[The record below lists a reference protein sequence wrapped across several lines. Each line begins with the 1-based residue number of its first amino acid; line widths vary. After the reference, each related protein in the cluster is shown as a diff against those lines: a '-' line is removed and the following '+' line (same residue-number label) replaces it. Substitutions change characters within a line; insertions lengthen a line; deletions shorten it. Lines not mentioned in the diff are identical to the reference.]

1 MGADRP
7 SEPAR
12 ARPRVT
18 SHPSVVVLVEGRSDV
33 AAVAVLCAARGLDP
47 DAGSFALVDMG
58 GVTNVGHHLARLRT
72 APGRPQV
79 LGLCDAPEE
88 RFVVRAL
95 ERQGVVIDDRDDLA
109 RAGFVVC
116 DRDLEDELIRALGPA
131 RVESVV
137 ERLGQLEQLRA
148 FQRQPQWRGR
158 DPHDQ
163 LRRFA
168 GTASG
173 RKAVFARALAEEL
186 TPADTPAP
194 LARLL
199 DALTAAVEPTSGEA
213 SA

>member
-1 MGADRP
+1 M
-7 SEPAR
+7 
-12 ARPRVT
+12 T
-18 SHPSVVVLVEGRSDV
+18 CEGRSDV

-47 DAGSFALVDMG
+47 ADGSFALVDMG

-88 RFVVRAL
+88 RFVVRAP
-95 ERQGVVIDDRDDLA
+95 GSA
-109 RAGFVVC
+109 RASWSTAATTSPRLGFVVC

-131 RVESVV
+131 RVESRWSSGWVSSSSSV
-137 ERLGQLEQLRA
+137 PSSASRSGAAARST
-148 FQRQPQWRGR
+148 
-158 DPHDQ
+158 DQ

-173 RKAVFARALAEEL
+173 RKALFARGLAEEL
-186 TPADTPAP
+186 TPTTHRPRSPGCSTRSPTPSSRP
-194 LARLL
+194 
-199 DALTAAVEPTSGEA
+199 SGEA